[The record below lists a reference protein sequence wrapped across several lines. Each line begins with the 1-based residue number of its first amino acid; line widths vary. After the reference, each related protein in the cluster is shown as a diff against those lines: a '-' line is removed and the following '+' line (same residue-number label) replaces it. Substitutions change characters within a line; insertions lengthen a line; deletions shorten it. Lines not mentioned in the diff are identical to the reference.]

1 MIAAIFAPYLRT
13 IGEGERDVR
22 RIAIAEGRQLD
33 STGYLQPPS
42 SEWWFGTSSAGQ
54 DMWSR
59 VIYGARPALIIG
71 VGSVAIAMVAA
82 IVLALAMG
90 FLRGWVDTVLLRILE
105 AGIAVPGL
113 LWLIL
118 FTTAIERSLPI
129 IVVAIALA
137 FAPLTALVLRGN
149 VLQEA
154 STAYVEA
161 ARVIGASNA
170 RIMLR
175 HILPNLLPLAIVNAS
190 IIVPAAIMAEAGLAF
205 LGFGLP
211 RRRPPGASTSA
222 RARGRT
228 SIRRG
233 GCRYSRAWR
242 FSLTVLGVQL
252 PRRHAAGHARPA
264 TARQRL
270 DLKEACRAALP
281 LLDSDRGDAAGSR
294 EGATGV
300 SCHAQRGASRS
311 LFQAIWRNAWTQ
323 C

>member
-1 MIAAIFAPYLRT
+1 MTTATPGREDLGLGPAAKQGSLLGRGGRAVARFVRLQPGGTFGVVVILLVMVAAIFAPYLNT

-33 STGYLQPPS
+33 STGYLQPPN

-82 IVLALAMG
+82 VVLALAMG

-137 FAPLTALVLRGN
+137 FAPLTTLVLRGN

-161 ARVIGASNA
+161 ARVVGASNT

-211 RRRPPGASTSA
+211 PPSPSWGVDIGPTA
-222 RARGRT
+222 RAYFYT
-228 SIRRG
+228 
-233 GCRYSRAWR
+233 AWWLPI
-242 FSLTVLGVQL
+242 FPGLALSLTVLAFNFLGDTL
-252 PRRHAAGHARPA
+252 RDMLDPR
-264 TARQRL
+264 L
-270 DLKEACRAALP
+270 
-281 LLDSDRGDAAGSR
+281 RGSG
-294 EGATGV
+294 
-300 SCHAQRGASRS
+300 
-311 LFQAIWRNAWTQ
+311 LI
-323 C
+323 

>member
-1 MIAAIFAPYLRT
+1 MTATAPSQDDFGLGPVADRGTALARGWRATARFVRLQPGGTFGIAIVLLVVIAAIFAPYLRT
-13 IGEGERDVR
+13 LGEGERDVR

-211 RRRPPGASTSA
+211 PPSPSWGVDIGPSA
-222 RARGRT
+222 RAYFYT
-228 SIRRG
+228 
-233 GCRYSRAWR
+233 AWWLPI
-242 FSLTVLGVQL
+242 FPGLALSLTVLAFNFLGDTL
-252 PRRHAAGHARPA
+252 RDMLDPR
-264 TARQRL
+264 L
-270 DLKEACRAALP
+270 
-281 LLDSDRGDAAGSR
+281 RGSG
-294 EGATGV
+294 
-300 SCHAQRGASRS
+300 
-311 LFQAIWRNAWTQ
+311 LI
-323 C
+323 

>member
-1 MIAAIFAPYLRT
+1 MTTATPSQDDLGLGPSAEREPALARGWLAVARFARLQPGGMFGVVVILLVVVAAIFAPYLNT

-137 FAPLTALVLRGN
+137 FAPLTTLVLRGN

-161 ARVIGASNA
+161 ARVVGASNT

-211 RRRPPGASTSA
+211 PPSPSWGVDIGPSA
-222 RARGRT
+222 RAYFYT
-228 SIRRG
+228 
-233 GCRYSRAWR
+233 AWWLPI
-242 FSLTVLGVQL
+242 FPGLALSLTVLAFNFLGDTL
-252 PRRHAAGHARPA
+252 RDMLDPR
-264 TARQRL
+264 L
-270 DLKEACRAALP
+270 
-281 LLDSDRGDAAGSR
+281 RGSG
-294 EGATGV
+294 
-300 SCHAQRGASRS
+300 
-311 LFQAIWRNAWTQ
+311 LI
-323 C
+323 

>member
-1 MIAAIFAPYLRT
+1 MTTATPGREDLGLSPAAEQGSPLGRGGRAIARFVRLQPGGTFGVVVILLVVVAAIFAPYLNT

-33 STGYLQPPS
+33 STGYLQPPN

-71 VGSVAIAMVAA
+71 VGSVAISMVAA
-82 IVLALAMG
+82 VVLALAMG

-137 FAPLTALVLRGN
+137 FAPLTTLVLRGN

-161 ARVIGASNA
+161 ARVVGASNT

-211 RRRPPGASTSA
+211 PPSPSWGVDIGPTA
-222 RARGRT
+222 RAYFYT
-228 SIRRG
+228 
-233 GCRYSRAWR
+233 AWWLPI
-242 FSLTVLGVQL
+242 FPGLALSLTVLAFNFLGDTL
-252 PRRHAAGHARPA
+252 RDMLDPR
-264 TARQRL
+264 L
-270 DLKEACRAALP
+270 
-281 LLDSDRGDAAGSR
+281 RGSG
-294 EGATGV
+294 
-300 SCHAQRGASRS
+300 
-311 LFQAIWRNAWTQ
+311 LI
-323 C
+323 

>member
-1 MIAAIFAPYLRT
+1 MTTATPGREDLDLGPAAEQGSPLGRGGRAIARFARLQPGGTFGVVVILLVVVAAIFAPYLNT

-71 VGSVAIAMVAA
+71 VGSVAIAMVVAVA
-82 IVLALAMG
+82 LALSMG

-137 FAPLTALVLRGN
+137 FAPLTTLVLRGN

-161 ARVIGASNA
+161 ARVVGASNA
-170 RIMLR
+170 RIMIR

-211 RRRPPGASTSA
+211 PPSPSWGVDIGPTA
-222 RARGRT
+222 RAYFYT
-228 SIRRG
+228 
-233 GCRYSRAWR
+233 AWWLPI
-242 FSLTVLGVQL
+242 FPGLALSLTVLAFNFLGDTMRDML
-252 PRRHAAGHARPA
+252 DPR
-264 TARQRL
+264 L
-270 DLKEACRAALP
+270 
-281 LLDSDRGDAAGSR
+281 RGSG
-294 EGATGV
+294 
-300 SCHAQRGASRS
+300 
-311 LFQAIWRNAWTQ
+311 LI
-323 C
+323 

>member
-1 MIAAIFAPYLRT
+1 MTATAPSQDDFGLGPVADRGTALSRGWRATARFVRLQPGGTFGIAIVLLVVIAAIFAPYLRT

-211 RRRPPGASTSA
+211 PPSPSWGVDIGPSA
-222 RARGRT
+222 RAYFYT
-228 SIRRG
+228 
-233 GCRYSRAWR
+233 AWWLPI
-242 FSLTVLGVQL
+242 FPGLALSLTVLAFNFLGDTL
-252 PRRHAAGHARPA
+252 RDMLDPR
-264 TARQRL
+264 L
-270 DLKEACRAALP
+270 
-281 LLDSDRGDAAGSR
+281 RGSG
-294 EGATGV
+294 
-300 SCHAQRGASRS
+300 
-311 LFQAIWRNAWTQ
+311 LI
-323 C
+323 